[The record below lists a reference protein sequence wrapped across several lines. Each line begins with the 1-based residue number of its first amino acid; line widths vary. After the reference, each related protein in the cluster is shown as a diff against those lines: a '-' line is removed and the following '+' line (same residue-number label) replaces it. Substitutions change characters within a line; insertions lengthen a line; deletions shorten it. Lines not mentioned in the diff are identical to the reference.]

1 MITLHLSDREA
12 EVIRMA
18 LRTEYD
24 KHKRNDFKALAL
36 ENDELRSKL
45 NDAIIDNKITLV

>member
-1 MITLHLSDREA
+1 MITFTLTDREA

-24 KHKRNDFKALAL
+24 KHKRNDFKALAI
-36 ENDELRSKL
+36 ENEELRSKL
-45 NDAIIDNKITLV
+45 SDAIIDNKISLV